1 MVINNGLIVQFGLS
15 GNIPGNGALLL
26 NLPISYSH
34 IHYIVLAGCCPSLP
48 TVQVY
53 SIAANRQN
61 SSSMYLDW
69 GNADAMDQTFWCTI
83 G

>member
-1 MVINNGLIVQFGLS
+1 MDINNGLIVQFGLS

-34 IHYIVLAGCCPSLP
+34 NHYIVLAGCCPSLP

-53 SIAANRQN
+53 SIAANRLT
-61 SSSMYLDW
+61 SSTMHLDW
-69 GNADAMDQTFWCTI
+69 GNGAALNQTFWCTI